1 MNARGIAAGL
11 FFSWGNEG
19 YQEYET
25 FGQYERYM
33 RYLVAR
39 YASKN
44 VFWILVGELEEAG
57 EPRSRWRDYASVVSR
72 SDPYGHPISLHTV
85 ATTDSFGPDAD
96 HSFVSQQRFGSP
108 EELRRLVSE
117 SRIYQKPVVNLEY
130 GYEGD
135 PAVFGNNQFPDEVR
149 KDHYALALAG
159 GYGVYGNHTPWYSTY
174 HRVGDFVLGATDT
187 PGAEYLRILFDFFSG
202 TSFHRLRPAQELTSR
217 GIAAAW
223 DGQEYVIQLPMGG
236 DVEVDLTNALQ
247 TYRAVWFDPRTG
259 GRASLATV
267 DGGGRRSFTAP
278 DGRDW
283 ILHLQADGLGGPDSV
298 QIDLGED
305 IEAGILHPSA
315 GDGNTSVASISGRL
329 ARTNTDPPSDRY
341 FYFSVSDAFAFEG
354 NRADVFITVD
364 YFDGS
369 SGSLSLQYDSSEGA
383 FKAADSVVLTGAQTW
398 KSHTFH
404 VTDAFFGNRQNSGAD
419 FRFFGAVGQTSY
431 LDVVRVTTTGTGP
444 PAPATNPLP
453 DDGAAEIEPEGL
465 RLSWNPGSGASAH
478 DVYFATTSPLP
489 FEGRQTSIGFEPG
502 TSLSRGT
509 TYLWRID
516 EVNVEG
522 VTTGNVWSFVT
533 AMTAPLVVPTL
544 EAKEAQGMLVDGDPS
559 DWNLKDFTATV
570 PAGEILKGDHALVG
584 YDEDGLHVAGYA
596 TRLVLPA
603 SASDHTV
610 RAYAQHDSSS
620 LFFLFRLE
628 DDDVR
633 TPFDQSMNWAND
645 AVEIYLDP
653 GSDRGAAPMDAS
665 TSDVQIVIDAAN
677 EKNVYVTTSAYRDR
691 VLAGITSAV
700 SVDGTGWWLE
710 VGIAKD
716 ALQPT
721 VPMEGR
727 IGVDFNFR
735 DNDSDNDPS
744 LSTVYTWSDSERSSR
759 FPSKIPNRWGEL
771 VLPTPGAPT
780 LPEPTSGPMP
790 TDRADGVGASA
801 RLSWARAAGASHYD
815 VHFGTSRPPP
825 FAVRSPQNAFEPGEL
840 EPDTTYFWRVD
851 SENGAGTT
859 AGPVWQFTTSADVT
873 APALE
878 IARTGPLN
886 IDGNIDDWELTGLET
901 VVRAGDAVA
910 GEVAL
915 VGFDNGT
922 LYWAG
927 RATRLG
933 LPVSGSDHSARV
945 HARHDDDFLYVLV
958 RLDDDDVRFEHGPAM
973 NWANDSVELYFDPS
987 SDRGAAPMSDS
998 TSDVQLVVDAK
1009 NQVNVYVTT
1018 DAYRNQILAGIVSAV
1033 SQDSAGWWL
1042 ELRIAKSALDPN
1054 LPASGS
1060 IGLDFNFRDN
1070 DGGNAPA
1077 LSSVYSWSDTEES
1090 GSFPSKIPN
1099 RWGTGRLR

>member
-1 MNARGIAAGL
+1 MAKLAEHEIALTTSRQHGNAYTGVSLSAIFTGPSRTVRVNGFWDGGQLFKIRMLPTEAGEWRWTTTSSDPELDGIVGSFLCEPSSLPGYVRVSKALPHSFEWAGTNEPFFLMGDTIWHMYYNLRFFDGSFQQMIDDRAAQRFNYAHGVVHDFLHNEGGPIYSAQDPVREMFDTNTLNPAYFHVIDRKIDYMNARGIAAGL

-283 ILHLQADGLGGPDSV
+283 ILLLQADGLGGPDSV

-533 AMTAPLVVPTL
+533 AMTAPARRADSRGKRGTGDARRRRSERL
-544 EAKEAQGMLVDGDPS
+544 EPQ
-559 DWNLKDFTATV
+559 
-570 PAGEILKGDHALVG
+570 
-584 YDEDGLHVAGYA
+584 GLHCN
-596 TRLVLPA
+596 
-603 SASDHTV
+603 
-610 RAYAQHDSSS
+610 RAC
-620 LFFLFRLE
+620 
-628 DDDVR
+628 
-633 TPFDQSMNWAND
+633 
-645 AVEIYLDP
+645 
-653 GSDRGAAPMDAS
+653 G
-665 TSDVQIVIDAAN
+665 
-677 EKNVYVTTSAYRDR
+677 
-691 VLAGITSAV
+691 
-700 SVDGTGWWLE
+700 
-710 VGIAKD
+710 
-716 ALQPT
+716 
-721 VPMEGR
+721 
-727 IGVDFNFR
+727 
-735 DNDSDNDPS
+735 
-744 LSTVYTWSDSERSSR
+744 
-759 FPSKIPNRWGEL
+759 
-771 VLPTPGAPT
+771 
-780 LPEPTSGPMP
+780 
-790 TDRADGVGASA
+790 
-801 RLSWARAAGASHYD
+801 
-815 VHFGTSRPPP
+815 
-825 FAVRSPQNAFEPGEL
+825 
-840 EPDTTYFWRVD
+840 
-851 SENGAGTT
+851 
-859 AGPVWQFTTSADVT
+859 
-873 APALE
+873 
-878 IARTGPLN
+878 
-886 IDGNIDDWELTGLET
+886 
-901 VVRAGDAVA
+901 
-910 GEVAL
+910 
-915 VGFDNGT
+915 
-922 LYWAG
+922 
-927 RATRLG
+927 
-933 LPVSGSDHSARV
+933 
-945 HARHDDDFLYVLV
+945 
-958 RLDDDDVRFEHGPAM
+958 
-973 NWANDSVELYFDPS
+973 
-987 SDRGAAPMSDS
+987 
-998 TSDVQLVVDAK
+998 
-1009 NQVNVYVTT
+1009 
-1018 DAYRNQILAGIVSAV
+1018 
-1033 SQDSAGWWL
+1033 
-1042 ELRIAKSALDPN
+1042 
-1054 LPASGS
+1054 
-1060 IGLDFNFRDN
+1060 
-1070 DGGNAPA
+1070 
-1077 LSSVYSWSDTEES
+1077 
-1090 GSFPSKIPN
+1090 
-1099 RWGTGRLR
+1099 